1 MRFIDFEYGDFGN
14 AFIDA
19 AYLRMFM
26 PSCWCSKRFPDEII
40 SKMELIYRDE
50 LKKKIVSVS
59 EELIYKNQ
67 LTYACA
73 YWMLR
78 GLQVLDEMNLVEREW
93 IGSGGPVDA
102 DSAWDPKTNASRP
115 RVLSRLEAFISLTKT
130 TGHFPHL
137 TMAFIALLEQLKKL
151 WPETSGMELYPVF
164 QGKMFESDMII

>member
-1 MRFIDFEYGDFGN
+1 
-14 AFIDA
+14 
-19 AYLRMFM
+19 
-26 PSCWCSKRFPDEII
+26 
-40 SKMELIYRDE
+40 MELIYRDE